1 MSPLELV
8 AAVII
13 VFFGFGIAMG
23 VLIVVA
29 LPAFRRYREERR
41 RMRGNR
47 RRYMNGGDWQDLPP
61 RNDRDDEERP
71 PRWPG
76 S

>member
-1 MSPLELV
+1 MSPFEV
-8 AAVII
+8 WATVIA

-29 LPAFRRYREERR
+29 LPVFRRYREQ
-41 RMRGNR
+41 
-47 RRYMNGGDWQDLPP
+47 RRYTNGDDWQEPP
-61 RNDRDDEERP
+61 ALDEDETKP

-76 S
+76 D

>member
-1 MSPLELV
+1 VTSFEAV
-8 AAVII
+8 ATVIA

-29 LPAFRRYREERR
+29 LPAFRRHRDERR
-41 RMRGNR
+41 RMRDNR
-47 RRYMNGGDWQDLPP
+47 RRYMEGGDWREPP
-61 RNDRDDEERP
+61 PGDDAARRH

-76 S
+76 G

>member
-1 MSPLELV
+1 MTAVETV
-8 AAVII
+8 AAVI
-13 VFFGFGIAMG
+13 VAFFGFGIVMG

-29 LPAFRRYREERR
+29 LPVFRRHNQERR

-47 RRYMNGGDWQDLPP
+47 RRYLDHGDWQEPP
-61 RNDRDDEERP
+61 PDREGERKP

-76 S
+76 G

>member
-1 MSPLELV
+1 VTPFEAV
-8 AAVII
+8 AAVIA

-29 LPAFRRYREERR
+29 LPAFRRHREERR
-41 RMRGNR
+41 RMRENR
-47 RRYMNGGDWQDLPP
+47 RRYLEGHDWREPP
-61 RNDRDDEERP
+61 SSDDDNRRP

-76 S
+76 G

>member
-1 MSPLELV
+1 VSPVAVV
-8 AAVII
+8 AAVIA

-29 LPAFRRYREERR
+29 LPAFRGYREERR
-41 RMRGNR
+41 RMRSNR
-47 RRYMNGGDWQDLPP
+47 RRYLEGRDWPEPP
-61 RNDRDDEERP
+61 SRGDEEKP

-76 S
+76 D